1 LRLDHTKNNVQSTYS
16 ELRIMRASRDYGKD
30 ATAVP
35 PGLLIR
41 AFRVFSGATRP
52 SWLYPAPDRPVE
64 PSARYFSRDLY
75 GLTRIGEHSQSTQSV
90 IGTGVFKTSSSKAW
104 LLQTFSD
111 RAGQQRGEMG
121 TRRSFLAVLPLLVAG
136 MLAACSTTN
145 KSPDVT
151 DNIHK
156 SLDQAGYKDVSVS
169 QDRDKG
175 VVTLTGTVTTDSD
188 KASAESIAKS
198 NAGSQ
203 VIANQIAVRPP
214 ENRSEA
220 KAVDADMD
228 KAIEKNL
235 DAVLIKNK
243 LKRDVKYEVKNGV
256 VTLTG
261 NAPSQSRRTQVEKL
275 VAGIPNVK
283 QVVNELDVKNQ
294 KASTTAN

>member
-1 LRLDHTKNNVQSTYS
+1 M
-16 ELRIMRASRDYGKD
+16 E
-30 ATAVP
+30 
-35 PGLLIR
+35 
-41 AFRVFSGATRP
+41 
-52 SWLYPAPDRPVE
+52 
-64 PSARYFSRDLY
+64 
-75 GLTRIGEHSQSTQSV
+75 SV
-90 IGTGVFKTSSSKAW
+90 IGTGIFKTSSSKARSCR
-104 LLQTFSD
+104 LLATG
-111 RAGQQRGEMG
+111 RASKGGEMEA
-121 TRRSFLAVLPLLVAG
+121 RRSFLAVLPLLVAG
-136 MLAACSTTN
+136 MLVACSTTN

-151 DNIHK
+151 DNIRK

-169 QDRDKG
+169 EDRDKG
-175 VVTLTGTVTTDSD
+175 VVNLTGTVTSDRD

-203 VIANQIAVRPP
+203 VIADQIAVRPP

-256 VTLTG
+256 VTLSG

-275 VAGIPNVK
+275 IAGIPNVK